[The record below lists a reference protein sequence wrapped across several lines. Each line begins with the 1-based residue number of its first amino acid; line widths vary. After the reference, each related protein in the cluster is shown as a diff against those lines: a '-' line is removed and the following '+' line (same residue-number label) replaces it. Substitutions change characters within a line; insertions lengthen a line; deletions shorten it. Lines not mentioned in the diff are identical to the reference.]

1 MAVPKV
7 LKRDCSDVLKLGSED
22 QDAKVCGNEQCWS
35 PPPSARSPVPCS
47 KSCCVESGKDLVP
60 PHPEIHPLRNEH
72 GAHYDLFRSWINADF
87 AVLSRSLPWPSGLSL
102 WNYPLLQLSTC
113 GQQMT
118 EVISHSSVPNC
129 GLGVAAAKYN
139 HLEFPTEVTDSQDKP
154 LDLTMHH
161 AGTRV

>member
-1 MAVPKV
+1 
-7 LKRDCSDVLKLGSED
+7 
-22 QDAKVCGNEQCWS
+22 
-35 PPPSARSPVPCS
+35 
-47 KSCCVESGKDLVP
+47 
-60 PHPEIHPLRNEH
+60 
-72 GAHYDLFRSWINADF
+72 
-87 AVLSRSLPWPSGLSL
+87 
-102 WNYPLLQLSTC
+102 
-113 GQQMT
+113 MT